1 MDTVCKRWEMRTVSG
16 ATEPLVIGS
25 FLGDTGIILL
35 PVSIS
40 QMSKLR
46 LRKAKQFLQ
55 DQLTVSRDWN
65 PSSSAL
71 AVKVLTTLPTS

>member
-1 MDTVCKRWEMRTVSG
+1 MGNEEGLRGHRAISHQKLPGRY
-16 ATEPLVIGS
+16 
-25 FLGDTGIILL
+25 IILL
-35 PVSIS
+35 PVSIL

-55 DQLTVSRDWN
+55 DKLTVSRDWN

-71 AVKVLTTLPTS
+71 PVKVLTTLPTS